1 LSIGLAAGLDESMR
15 ADSPR
20 DDVPA
25 DASERFRANRTWGRM
40 FADSVRGAR
49 VAICR
54 EANFAVH
61 FAALA
66 AVVTI
71 GAWVGLSLERWCL
84 LALAAAIVVAA
95 EMGNT
100 AIEHLARAVTR
111 EEHPEVRD
119 ALDVASA
126 AVLAAAVGA
135 AVVGVAVLGP
145 PLVAAL
151 RG

>member
-1 LSIGLAAGLDESMR
+1 
-15 ADSPR
+15 
-20 DDVPA
+20 
-25 DASERFRANRTWGRM
+25 M
-40 FADSVRGAR
+40 FADAVRGAR
-49 VAICR
+49 VAILG
-54 EANFAVH
+54 EANFVVH
-61 FAALA
+61 FVML
-66 AVVTI
+66 AVVAAI

-84 LALAAAIVVAA
+84 LALAAGTVIAA

-100 AIEHLARAVTR
+100 AVEHLARAVTR

-126 AVLAAAVGA
+126 AVLAAAIGA

-151 RG
+151 QD

>member
-1 LSIGLAAGLDESMR
+1 MI
-15 ADSPR
+15 
-20 DDVPA
+20 A
-25 DASERFRANRTWGRM
+25 DA
-40 FADSVRGAR
+40 VRGAR
-49 VAICR
+49 VAILG
-54 EANFAVH
+54 EVNFLVH

-66 AVVTI
+66 IVIAVGV
-71 GAWVGLSLERWCL
+71 WVGLSLERWCL
-84 LALAAAIVVAA
+84 LALAAGIVVAA

-111 EEHPEVRD
+111 DEHPEVRD

-126 AVLAAAVGA
+126 AVLTATIAA
-135 AVVGVAVLGP
+135 AVVGIAVLGP